1 MAPNANIPIIDIA
14 APGVHR
20 TAIARQL
27 VDAAVEHGF
36 IYIRNTGKYINLG
49 DIDAAFDLSK
59 KLFRAPVEEKAACTI
74 QQNNRGWSGMHS
86 ETLDP
91 KNQRASR
98 SNPAQ
103 TFSAFNFGEFKDSKA
118 QQPLP
123 PTIQPD
129 EPFLNSFRDQCHAL
143 CLELLNLLGIGLEVD
158 PPTFFST
165 AHLRE
170 KGDSGTILR
179 MLYYPPSSATSSSPD
194 DVRAGAHS
202 DYGSLTLLFRLRGQA
217 GLEILTRENT
227 WAPVPV
233 TPPGTEADALPPIL
247 INIGDLLS
255 YWTNGM
261 FRSTVHRVVFG
272 GEGAPGE
279 TDSGPRYSMAFFCH
293 PVGSVTLDPVP
304 SERVK
309 QFVAPEGT
317 PHANP
322 YAERKVMTADEHLF
336 MRLRESYKGL
346 YKEEEATKA

>member
-1 MAPNANIPIIDIA
+1 MAPKANIPIIDIDE
-14 APGVHR
+14 PSVDK
-20 TAIARQL
+20 TVIARKL
-27 VDAAVEHGF
+27 VDAAVDHGF
-36 IYIRNTGKYINLG
+36 IYIRNTGKFINLG

-59 KLFRAPVEEKAACTI
+59 KLFKAPVEEKAACTI

-91 KNQRASR
+91 KNQKVGDYKE
-98 SNPAQ
+98 
-103 TFSAFNFGEFKDSKA
+103 AFNFGEFKDGKA

-123 PTIQPD
+123 PTIQSD

-158 PPTFFST
+158 PPTFFSS

-170 KGDSGTILR
+170 KGESGTILR
-179 MLYYPPSSATSSSPD
+179 MLYYPPSSATASNPD

-217 GLEILTRENT
+217 GLEILTRENA

-233 TPPGTEADALPPIL
+233 TPPGTENDALPPIL

-255 YWTNGM
+255 YWTNGL

-279 TDSGPRYSMAFFCH
+279 TDTGPRYSMAFFCH
-293 PVGSVTLDPVP
+293 PVGSVALDPVP

-309 QFVAPEGT
+309 NFVAPEGT

-322 YAERKVMTADEHLF
+322 YAERKVLTADEHLH
-336 MRLRESYKGL
+336 MRLKESYKDL
-346 YKEEEATKA
+346 YKEEDKA

>member
-14 APGVHR
+14 AEGVNR

-27 VDAAVEHGF
+27 VDAAAEHGF
-36 IYIRNTGKYINLG
+36 IYIRNTGKYIDLG
-49 DIDAAFDLSK
+49 DIDKAFDLSK
-59 KLFRAPVEEKAACTI
+59 KLFKAPVEEKAACTI

-91 KNQRASR
+91 KNQRVGDYKE
-98 SNPAQ
+98 
-103 TFSAFNFGEFKDSKA
+103 AFNFGEFTREGKA

-129 EPFLNSFRDQCHAL
+129 EPFINSFRDQCHTL
-143 CLELLNLLGIGLEVD
+143 CLELLQLLGIGLEVD
-158 PPTFFST
+158 PPTFFSS
-165 AHLRE
+165 AHLRSR
-170 KGDSGTILR
+170 GDSGTILR
-179 MLYYPPSSATSSSPD
+179 MLHYPASAATAASAD

-202 DYGSLTLLFRLRGQA
+202 DYGSLTLLFRLAGQA
-217 GLEILTRENT
+217 GLEILTRDNT

-233 TPPGTEADALPPIL
+233 TPPGTEGDALPPIL

-255 YWTNGM
+255 YWTNGL

-279 TDSGPRYSMAFFCH
+279 TDTGPRYSMAFFCH
-293 PVGSVTLDPVP
+293 PVGSVALDAVP

-309 QFVAPEGT
+309 NFAPPEGT
-317 PHANP
+317 PNFNP

-336 MRLRESYKGL
+336 MRLRESYKDL
-346 YKEEEATKA
+346 YKEDTKA

>member
-14 APGVHR
+14 APGVDR

-59 KLFRAPVEEKAACTI
+59 KLFKAPVDEKAACTI

-91 KNQRASR
+91 KNQKASR
-98 SNPAQ
+98 SS
-103 TFSAFNFGEFKDSKA
+103 FSSAFNFGEFKDGKA
-118 QQPLP
+118 QQPIP
-123 PTIQPD
+123 PTIQSD

-158 PPTFFST
+158 PPTFFSS

-170 KGDSGTILR
+170 KGESGTILR
-179 MLYYPPSSATSSSPD
+179 MLYYPPSSATSSNPD

-233 TPPGTEADALPPIL
+233 TPPGTESDALPPIL

-255 YWTNGM
+255 YWTNGL

-272 GEGAPGE
+272 GDAAPSGE

-293 PVGSVTLDPVP
+293 PVGSVALDPVP

-309 QFVAPEGT
+309 GFVAPEGT
-317 PHANP
+317 PNANP
-322 YAERKVMTADEHLF
+322 YAERKVLTADEHLF
-336 MRLRESYKGL
+336 MRLKESYKDL
-346 YKEEEATKA
+346 YKEEAKA

>member
-14 APGVHR
+14 APGVDR
-20 TAIARQL
+20 AAIARQL

-59 KLFRAPVEEKAACTI
+59 KLFKAPVGDYKE
-74 QQNNRGWSGMHS
+74 
-86 ETLDP
+86 
-91 KNQRASR
+91 
-98 SNPAQ
+98 
-103 TFSAFNFGEFKDSKA
+103 AFNFGEFKDSKA

-158 PPTFFST
+158 PPTFFSA

-279 TDSGPRYSMAFFCH
+279 TDTGPRYSMAFFCH

-346 YKEEEATKA
+346 YKEEETKA